1 MVHVDELN
9 CPARMAPECVASESL
24 CFSGGCLLE
33 LAVFSGGKKK
43 KAEALFALKLLH
55 SEELHKCVDSPE
67 LFSSAVAQLV
77 PFASP
82 LATVGSQSS
91 GSSLKGAP
99 ISVFATLQFCFP
111 Y

>member
-9 CPARMAPECVASESL
+9 CAARMAPECVFSEFL

-33 LAVFSGGKKK
+33 LTVFSGGKKK
-43 KAEALFALKLLH
+43 KSRSSVCTGLLH
-55 SEELHKCVDSPE
+55 SEELHKCVDSPKM
-67 LFSSAVAQLV
+67 FSSVVAQLI

-82 LATVGSQSS
+82 LGTVGSQSL
-91 GSSLKGAP
+91 GSCLRGAP